1 MSIVWT
7 DLVQIVLLVLVC
19 VLAVLAI
26 ELPDLLYAIISLG
39 GMAVTVGSLFWL
51 LHAPYVAVFQVLV
64 YAGAVV
70 VLFIAA
76 IMLTKRGA

>member
-1 MSIVWT
+1 MWT
-7 DLVQIVLLVLVC
+7 NMVQIALLVLVC

-26 ELPDLLYAIISLG
+26 ELPDLLYAIVSLG
-39 GMAVTVGSLFWL
+39 GMAVAVASLFWL
-51 LHAPYVAVFQVLV
+51 LHAPYVAVFQILV

-76 IMLTKRGA
+76 IMLTKRGT

>member
-1 MSIVWT
+1 MWV
-7 DLVQIVLLVLVC
+7 DVVHNALLILVC
-19 VLAVLAI
+19 ILAVLAI

-51 LHAPYVAVFQVLV
+51 LNAPYVAVFEILI
-64 YAGAVV
+64 YAGAVI

-76 IMLTKRGA
+76 VMLTKRK

>member
-1 MSIVWT
+1 MWIDIV
-7 DLVQIVLLVLVC
+7 QGVLLILIC
-19 VLAVLAI
+19 ALAGLAI

-39 GMAVTVGSLFWL
+39 GMAVAMGSLFWL
-51 LHAPYVAVFQVLV
+51 LNAPYVAVFQVLI

-76 IMLTKRGA
+76 VMLTKRGS